1 MSKCDISIEFDAENR
16 TYRGGETVSGRVL
29 VEVNKDLTSNGIKL
43 IHFWQTHGY
52 GNTDSG
58 ERIEEMLDTDSQLF
72 AGEVRTYPFSF
83 VADRQPL
90 TYHGHYVNI
99 DHYVRVEVDVPWAI
113 DPKLEEDYVLL
124 AGETPEEVTGK
135 RDEIIEFE
143 DETATQMGPAVKAI
157 IFTLLGG
164 VLLLVAF
171 VAFSLLPIILLVVG
185 IFWVRKKMVSGR
197 LGDVQ
202 LKTPHLVV
210 GAGEDWPL
218 ELTFTPKKNFL
229 VNGIEVKMSCCES
242 ATSGHGTNSTTR
254 THTVVEKVHVLE
266 PAGQLAANEQ
276 FERQVAL
283 PFPETDAYSFNGS
296 DNNIT
301 WTVEVRIDI
310 PRFPDWKSKQ
320 TVQLLPAEF
329 LEEPASGDGVKIES
343 VDREQS
349 DPGTEM
355 QQPADDTAFG
365 IGAPSAEAA
374 EAAAGAAVGAAVES
388 SELYDLIDQ
397 VNAADRFGNRREDL
411 VESWSTREL
420 DVVVTVDRVSSTFGS
435 VVDSAYQNGQT
446 VQGTVVETDQ
456 SIEVLVRQGGS
467 VDDLSR
473 GDQWRTRVVVAKW
486 DSLYNRLV
494 ALDVASR

>member
-16 TYRGGETVSGRVL
+16 TYRGGDTVSGRGPRSRSTRT
-29 VEVNKDLTSNGIKL
+29 LTSNGIKL
-43 IHFWQTHGY
+43 IHFWKTHGY
-52 GNTDSG
+52 GNTDAG
-58 ERIEEMLDTDSQLF
+58 ERVEEMLDTDSQLF

-90 TYHGHYVNI
+90 TYRGHYVNI

-135 RDEIIEFE
+135 RDEIIDFE
-143 DETATQMGPAVKAI
+143 HETARKMGPVVKAI
-157 IFTLLGG
+157 AYTLLGT
-164 VLLLVAF
+164 LLLVVAF
-171 VAFSLLPIILLVVG
+171 VAAFLLPIILLVVG
-185 IFWVRKKMVSGR
+185 IFWIRKKMVSNR
-197 LGDVQ
+197 LGDVE

-229 VNGIEVKMSCCES
+229 VNGIEVKMRCCES

-254 THTVVEKVHVLE
+254 THTVVEKVHALE

-276 FERQVAL
+276 FERQIAL
-283 PFPETDAYSFNGS
+283 PFPETDAYSFNDS

-320 TVQLLPAEF
+320 TIQLLPAEF
-329 LEEPASGDGVKIES
+329 LEEPASGDQRLAMPAGDGVKIES

-349 DPGTEM
+349 DPGTETRK
-355 QQPADDTAFG
+355 PADDTALG

-374 EAAAGAAVGAAVES
+374 AVGS
-388 SELYDLIDQ
+388 SELYDLIEQ
-397 VNAADRFGNRREDL
+397 VNAADRFGNKREDL

-435 VVDSAYQNGQT
+435 AVDSAYQNGQT
-446 VQGTVVETDQ
+446 VRGTVVETDQ
-456 SIEVLVRQGGS
+456 SIEVLVRPGGS

-473 GDQWRTRVVVAKW
+473 GDQWLTRVVVAKW

-494 ALDVASR
+494 AFDIASR